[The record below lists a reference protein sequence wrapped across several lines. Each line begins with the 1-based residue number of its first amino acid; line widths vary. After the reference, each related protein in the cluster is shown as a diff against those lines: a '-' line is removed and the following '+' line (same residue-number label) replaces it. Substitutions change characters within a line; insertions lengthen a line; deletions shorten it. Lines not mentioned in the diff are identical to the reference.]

1 MNKRKHVVSLETP
14 ANNKNMDSQTQ
25 SALHDFTLAAR
36 ELLLNEVSEQLEGNY
51 GLLPTGAFEPA
62 QDYPAIASIGEASD
76 TRARLEKYVADEVAA
91 GLKAKDA
98 RDKLTREAA
107 FTWLNRLVA
116 FRMMEASG
124 LIRQSIER
132 GSESRAFKLWL
143 TEAGNEEEFKMH
155 EAGTLPQDDLGEGPR
170 DRAYHHYLLHLCR
183 KTATEIRVL
192 FDPDNL
198 PSRLCPRPRA
208 LAELLSQLNA
218 VDLVAAWSDDQTIG
232 WVYQYFNELEKAEV
246 FARLSAGQKIRAVDI
261 PAATQIFTPRWI
273 VRALVQNSL
282 GRLWIEMHPD
292 SRLRETLDY
301 LVPGG
306 VEARTAVRPVREIT
320 LLDPAT
326 GTMHFGLVAFDLFL
340 EMYREELERTGEPG
354 WLEKPS
360 VEREEDIP
368 VAIISNNLFGIDIDL
383 RAVQLSALTLLLKA
397 KSVNKDAVITDHNLA
412 CADVLLLNGPR
423 LAEFLEDSKFT
434 RPIYERL
441 IRGLWEHLK
450 DANQMGSLLKLES
463 DLDKLIDE
471 EKQKV
476 KAPRLPGFTREQFE
490 TEAGR
495 REFWEIIHEQI
506 IQAFDLFARQRA
518 EGGEDE
524 SYFTGEIRKGLGV
537 LRLVMRDYDVVA
549 TNPPY
554 LHRRNMSATMTN
566 HLKNNYP
573 PSKGDLYAA
582 FIDRC
587 SDLLA
592 PGGRMAM
599 ITQQSFMFI
608 TSYEGLR
615 KKLRE
620 RTAIETMIHVGPRA
634 FAEVTGEKVNTTVFV
649 LRREDDAERRDDT
662 SGTYFRLVK
671 EVDAEAK
678 QRAFE
683 RAMTRHKSGQDDP
696 ALFRYRQGDFDA
708 IPGAPWVY
716 WITPQLRSLFE
727 TLPKLGELAQ
737 PRQGLATAD
746 NFRFLRFWWE
756 VGIDRL
762 GLAHSTA
769 ESAKSS
775 RRKWFPYMKGGGFRR
790 WYGNQEYSVNW
801 ANDGAEIRSLG
812 IESGKVASRPQNTE
826 FYFRRGVTWSD
837 LTSGRFAA
845 RLSPGGFIFD
855 VKGSSAFP
863 DPDNISLV
871 LALLNS
877 SFSHYTLNL
886 INPTVSFQ
894 VGDLARLPIPT
905 SLSEVLNDLVEQAVS
920 LAKAGSE
927 QDETTSD
934 FILPPAFGV
943 GDQDVTARNAQLVQ
957 IEADIDEEV
966 YKLYDISGRDR
977 TAIEAELAAP
987 KPGEDAEADEGESGY
1002 DGEESEEDSVLSRE
1016 ALALSW
1022 ISYTVGIVLGRF
1034 APGEENALG
1043 HGAFSSDT
1051 VARLRAL
1058 READGIATLDEGHAD
1073 DLAARVLA
1081 ALQFTLGEA
1090 EAAALVRT
1098 ALGNNGEAGVLLRRY
1113 LERDFFKQHIRQYRK
1128 RPIYWLLQ
1136 SPRKT
1141 FSAYLFHERMTR
1153 DTLFKLQREYVDA
1166 KINLIEARMAEARKA
1181 RDSSEGRERKRHE
1194 KEFED
1199 MAEAL
1204 DDLREL
1210 SRRIKATLDRGYQ
1223 PHIDDGV
1230 LLNMAPLWELVPSW
1244 QAEPKKAWQALEL
1257 GDYDWSHTAMDYW
1270 PDRVR
1275 EKCQTNKSY
1284 AIAHGLDM
1292 SPEA

>member
-1 MNKRKHVVSLETP
+1 M
-14 ANNKNMDSQTQ
+14 ASQTQ
-25 SALHDFTLAAR
+25 SALHDFTLSAR
-36 ELLLNEVSEQLEGNY
+36 ELVLNEVSELLEGSY

-62 QDYPAIASIGEASD
+62 QEYPAVASVPGASD
-76 TRARLEKYVADEVAA
+76 TRARLEKYIADEVAA

-143 TEAGNEEEFKMH
+143 TEAGNEAELKLY

-170 DRAYHHYLLHLCR
+170 DQAYRHYLLHLCR
-183 KTATEIRVL
+183 KTAEEIRVL
-192 FDPDNL
+192 FDPDKL
-198 PSRLCPRPRA
+198 SSRLCPRPRA

-232 WVYQYFNELEKAEV
+232 WVYQYFNECEKAEV
-246 FARLSAGQKIRAVDI
+246 FARLSNGEKIRPVDI

-301 LVPGG
+301 LVP
-306 VEARTAVRPVREIT
+306 VEVETRAVLRPVREIT

-340 EMYREELERTGEPG
+340 EMYREEFERAGESG
-354 WLEKPS
+354 WLEEPS

-423 LAEFLEDSKFT
+423 LVEFLEDSKFT

-463 DLDKLIDE
+463 DLDKLIEE
-471 EKQKV
+471 EKQKI
-476 KAPRLPGFTREQFE
+476 KTPQLPGFTREQFE

-506 IQAFDLFARQRA
+506 MQAFDHFARQRA
-518 EGGEDE
+518 EEGDDE
-524 SYFTGEIRKGLGV
+524 SYFTGEVRKGLGV

-554 LHRRNMSATMTN
+554 LNLRNMSAAMID
-566 HLKNNYP
+566 HLKSNYP
-573 PSKGDLYAA
+573 ASKGDLYAA

-592 PGGRMAM
+592 PGGRMSM

-608 TSYEGLR
+608 SSYEGLR

-620 RTAIETMIHVGPRA
+620 RIAIETMIHVGPRA
-634 FAEVTGEKVNTTVFV
+634 FAEVAGEKVNTTVFV
-649 LRREDDAERRDDT
+649 LRREDEAKRRDDCF
-662 SGTYFRLVK
+662 GTYFRLVK
-671 EVDAEAK
+671 EPDAEAK
-678 QRAFE
+678 RRAFE
-683 RAMTRHKSGQDDP
+683 RAIARLKADQNDP
-696 ALFRYRQGDFDA
+696 GIFRCRQGDFDA
-708 IPGAPWVY
+708 IPGSPWAY
-716 WITPQLRSLFE
+716 WIRAKLRQLFE
-727 TLPKLGELAQ
+727 SNAKLGETAR
-737 PRQGLATAD
+737 PRQGLSTAD
-746 NFRFLRFWWE
+746 NFRFVRFWWE
-756 VGIDRL
+756 VGKERVAFGYSGID
-762 GLAHSTA
+762 TA
-769 ESAKSS
+769 KRSGKQ
-775 RRKWFPYMKGGGFRR
+775 WFPYMKGGSFRR
-790 WYGNQEYSVNW
+790 WYGNHEHVLNYGRDGYELKAW
-801 ANDGAEIRSLG
+801 ADPLYGN
-812 IESGKVASRPQNTE
+812 SGWSRIIKSTE
-826 FYFRRGVTWSD
+826 FYFRRGLTWNKI
-837 LTSGRFAA
+837 TSGRLSI
-845 RLSPGGFIFD
+845 RLSPEGFIFSD
-855 VKGSSAFP
+855 AGCGAFP
-863 DPDNISLV
+863 DAPDLFKILGI
-871 LALLNS
+871 LNS
-877 SFSHYTLNL
+877 VVGAVFLTYIS
-886 INPTVSFQ
+886 PTVNNE
-894 VGDLARLPIPT
+894 VGHIARLPIPT
-905 SLSEVLNDLVEQAVS
+905 KSSEHLNGLVEQAI
-920 LAKAGSE
+920 AIARADSE
-927 QDETTSD
+927 QDETTFD
-934 FILPPAFGV
+934 FIAPPAWRSGV
-943 GDQDVTARNAQLVQ
+943 LDLAARKANLAD
-957 IEADIDEEV
+957 IEKDIDEEV
-966 YKLYDISGRDR
+966 YGLYGIAGEDR
-977 TAIEAELAAP
+977 AAIEAELASP
-987 KPGEDAEADEGESGY
+987 KAGEDGDADEGSESQ
-1002 DGEESEEDSVLSRE
+1002 DEVEENSAQLSRE
-1016 ALALSW
+1016 ALAVRW
-1022 ISYTVGIVLGRF
+1022 IGYAVGIVLGRF

-1043 HGAFSSDT
+1043 RGSFSSDT
-1051 VARLRAL
+1051 AARS
-1058 READGIATLDEGHAD
+1058 RELSDTDGIVTLDEGHSD
-1073 DLAARVLA
+1073 DLAARVLT
-1081 ALQFTLGEA
+1081 ALQLMLGEA
-1090 EAAALVRT
+1090 ESAAL
-1098 ALGNNGEAGVLLRRY
+1098 LGTVLENGGEPAALLRRY
-1113 LERDFFKQHIRQYRK
+1113 LERDFFKQHIKQYRK

-1194 KEFED
+1194 KDLDD
-1199 MAEAL
+1199 MTDAL

-1210 SRRIKATLDRGYQ
+1210 SRRIKAILDRGYQ

-1230 LLNMAPLWELVPSW
+1230 LLNMSPLWELVPSW
-1244 QAEPKKAWQALEL
+1244 QAEPKKAWQALER

>member
-1 MNKRKHVVSLETP
+1 MAP
-14 ANNKNMDSQTQ
+14 QTQ
-25 SALHDFTLAAR
+25 SALHDFTLSAR

-51 GLLPTGAFEPA
+51 GLLPAGAFEPA
-62 QDYPAIASIGEASD
+62 QDYPAIASIGEASV
-76 TRARLEKYVADEVAA
+76 TRARLEKYIADEVAA

-116 FRMMEASG
+116 FRMMEARG

-143 TEAGNEEEFKMH
+143 TEAGNEDALKLY

-170 DRAYHHYLLHLCR
+170 DRAYRHYVLHLCR
-183 KTATEIRVL
+183 KTAAEIRVL

-208 LAELLSQLNA
+208 LAEVLSQLNA

-246 FARLSAGQKIRAVDI
+246 FARLSNGEKIRAVDI

-301 LVPGG
+301 LVP
-306 VEARTAVRPVREIT
+306 VEVETRAVLRLVREIT
-320 LLDPAT
+320 LLDPAM
-326 GTMHFGLVAFDLFL
+326 GTMHFGLLAFDLFL
-340 EMYREELERTGEPG
+340 EMYREELARAGEPG
-354 WLEKPS
+354 WPEKPS

-412 CADVLLLNGPR
+412 CADVLLLNGSR

-450 DANQMGSLLKLES
+450 DANQMGSLLKLEK
-463 DLDKLIDE
+463 DLAKLIEE

-476 KAPRLPGFTREQFE
+476 KTPRLPGFTKEQFE

-506 IQAFDLFARQRA
+506 MQAFDHFARQRA

-524 SYFTGEIRKGLGV
+524 SYFTGEISKGLGV
-537 LRLVMRDYDVVA
+537 LRLVMRAYDVVA

-554 LHRRNMSATMTN
+554 LNLRNMSPVMID
-566 HLKNNYP
+566 HLKKTYAA
-573 PSKGDLYAA
+573 SKGDLYAA

-599 ITQQSFMFI
+599 ITQQSFMFLS
-608 TSYEGLR
+608 SYEGLR
-615 KKLRE
+615 EKLRE
-620 RTAIETMIHVGPRA
+620 RIAIETMIHVGPRA

-649 LRREDDAERRDDT
+649 FRREDESKRRE
-662 SGTYFRLVK
+662 GGLAIYFRFIR
-671 EVDAEAK
+671 EPDSEAK
-678 QRAFE
+678 RRAFE
-683 RAMTRHKSGQDDP
+683 RAIGGLKASEEDP
-696 ALFRYRQGDFDA
+696 AIFRVRQRDFEV

-716 WITPQLRSLFE
+716 WITPGLRTLFE
-727 TLPKLGELAQ
+727 ALPKLGEIAEL
-737 PRQGLATAD
+737 RQGLATAD
-746 NFRFLRFWWE
+746 NLRFLRFWWE
-756 VGIDRL
+756 VGKPSIAF
-762 GLAHSTA
+762 GCSSA
-769 ESAKSS
+769 EECT
-775 RRKWFPYMKGGGFRR
+775 RRKEVWYPYMKGGSFRR
-790 WYGNQEYSVNW
+790 WYGNQEYCINYGRNGFELKAW
-801 ANDGAEIRSLG
+801 ADPLYGN
-812 IESGKVASRPQNTE
+812 SGWSRIIKSPD
-826 FYFRRGVTWSD
+826 FYFRRGITWTD
-837 LTSGRFAA
+837 ITSGRFNA
-845 RLSPGGFIFD
+845 RLMPPGFVFD
-855 VKGSSAFP
+855 QKGP
-863 DPDNISLV
+863 SLFGEYLNTL
-871 LALLNS
+871 LAILNS
-877 SFSHYTLNL
+877 EYANYVFKL
-886 INPTVSFQ
+886 INPTVSMQ
-894 VGDLARLPIPT
+894 VGYVRVLPMPTASSECLKDFVEKAMTFARAD
-905 SLSEVLNDLVEQAVS
+905 SEE
-920 LAKAGSE
+920 
-927 QDETTSD
+927 DETTFD
-934 FILPPAFGV
+934 FVAPPDWDEGV
-943 GDQDVTARNAQLVQ
+943 DDVATRKLHLTD
-957 IEADIDEEV
+957 IERRIDEEV
-966 YKLYDISGRDR
+966 YRLYDISDKDR
-977 TAIEAELAAP
+977 AAIEAELASANP
-987 KPGEDAEADEGESGY
+987 ETPRTNEADDVDKSGI
-1002 DGEESEEDSVLSRE
+1002 GSEEDLGQLSSE
-1016 ALALSW
+1016 SLALRW
-1022 ISYTVGIVLGRF
+1022 ISYAVGIILGRF
-1034 APGEENALG
+1034 SPGVDNGLGRGRFSRNTGEALCRL
-1043 HGAFSSDT
+1043 SD
-1051 VARLRAL
+1051 
-1058 READGIATLDEGHAD
+1058 ADGIVTLDEGHSD

-1081 ALQFTLGEA
+1081 ALQFMLGEA
-1090 EAAALVRT
+1090 QAAGLVR
-1098 ALGNNGEAGVLLRRY
+1098 AVLGNDSEPAVLLRRY
-1113 LERDFFKQHIRQYRK
+1113 LERDFFKQHIKQYRK

-1136 SPRKT
+1136 TPRKT

-1153 DTLFKLQREYVDA
+1153 DTLFKLQREYVDS

-1194 KEFED
+1194 KDLED
-1199 MAEAL
+1199 IAEAL

-1210 SRRIKATLDRGYQ
+1210 SRRIKAALDRGYQ

-1230 LLNMAPLWELVPSW
+1230 LLNMAPLWELIPSW
-1244 QAEPKKAWQALEL
+1244 QAEPKKAWQALER

-1275 EKCQTNKSY
+1275 EKCRTNKSY
-1284 AIAHGLDM
+1284 AIAHGLTDD
-1292 SPEA
+1292 